1 MGKEGKQIQR
11 ILEVTSWYAS
21 IWIGSVKLVEIDSP
35 LNAIDTSSTKK
46 NVSLREYLLSKPNK
60 SLGKKVILL
69 NFLLEE

>member
-35 LNAIDTSSTKK
+35 IKAEEPSSTKK
-46 NVSLREYLLSKPNK
+46 TVKNRGYLLSKLII

-69 NFLLEE
+69 YFLLEE